1 MENKVYE
8 SDKVVGGTHREAVRW
23 LTAMDL
29 WDEVV
34 DLVVDGTGTVVR
46 VIH

>member
-1 MENKVYE
+1 MKQ
-8 SDKVVGGTHREAVRW
+8 SDRVVGMTHFLALSYIEEF
-23 LTAMDL
+23 DL

-34 DLVVDGTGTVVR
+34 DLVVDNYGIVVR